1 MLHEASHALHTPEF
15 GTHEAAKEYEMVF
28 RNILNILE
36 DKRIEDA
43 MKEKFIGAKSPHLFV
58 VFMNLSMRIF
68 LVYIL
73 MMMFKR

>member
-1 MLHEASHALHTPEF
+1 MKCHALHTREF

-43 MKEKFIGAKSPHLFV
+43 MKEKFAAKSTFIRG
-58 VFMNLSMRIF
+58 FYE
-68 LVYIL
+68 LVQCESFWFANL
-73 MMMFKR
+73 MMKTKR